1 MGVYNHAL
9 MSARLPRH
17 HLITRLIGAGGLY
30 SQADLAAALRS
41 RGVEVTQAT
50 LSRDLTELGILKGP
64 DGYVLPG
71 EVTGS
76 ARPDLHRVLRDTL
89 VSVEVGGTIV
99 VLKTAPGQA
108 SVLGVAIDASPDDP
122 LLRGALGTIAGD
134 DCLFI
139 ATRDARSASKI
150 AAAVGAA
157 AELPGVAVRGSARTV
172 AQR

>member
-1 MGVYNHAL
+1 

-17 HLITRLIGAGGLY
+17 HLIARLIGAGNLY
-30 SQADLAAALRS
+30 SQAELAAALRS

-50 LSRDLTELGILKGP
+50 LSRDLAELGILKGP

-71 EVTGS
+71 EVNAST
-76 ARPDLHRVLRDTL
+76 RPDLHRVLRDTL

-108 SVLGVAIDASPDDP
+108 SILGVAIDASPDDSS
-122 LLRGALGTIAGD
+122 LRGALGTIAGD

-139 ATRDARSASKI
+139 ATRDARSAAKI
-150 AAAVGAA
+150 AAALGAS
-157 AELPGVAVRGSARTV
+157 AELPRGSSRDTPRAV
-172 AQR
+172 AHR

>member
-1 MGVYNHAL
+1 

-17 HLITRLIGAGGLY
+17 HIIKRLVGAGGLY
-30 SQADLAAALRS
+30 SQADLAVALRS

-71 EVTGS
+71 EVNAST
-76 ARPDLHRVLRDTL
+76 RPDLLRVLRDTL

-108 SVLGVAIDASPDDP
+108 SGLGVAIDSSPNDP
-122 LLRGALGTIAGD
+122 SLRGALGTIAGD

-139 ATRDARSASKI
+139 ATRDARSATKI
-150 AAAVGAA
+150 AAALGESAGLPQRASRDTTRTAA
-157 AELPGVAVRGSARTV
+157 HR
-172 AQR
+172 